1 MSSLTRDLQASRHRF
16 AEAEKACNALL
27 DKNEML
33 TWHDKLA
40 SCMASK
46 SPYRWSES
54 TFDEMEAERQ
64 RIMDLITYSPEEV
77 AAAEIANN
85 CLYSLVCDW
94 LALDQWYRENDA
106 DGLPPELGASR
117 TTMHNHLIGT
127 LPDESNRP
135 T

>member
-1 MSSLTRDLQASRHRF
+1 MSSLTRDLQASRYRF
-16 AEAEKACNALL
+16 AEAERAHDAIL

-46 SPYRWSES
+46 SPYRWSKS

-106 DGLPPELGASR
+106 DGLPPELGGQPHDDA
-117 TTMHNHLIGT
+117 
-127 LPDESNRP
+127 
-135 T
+135 